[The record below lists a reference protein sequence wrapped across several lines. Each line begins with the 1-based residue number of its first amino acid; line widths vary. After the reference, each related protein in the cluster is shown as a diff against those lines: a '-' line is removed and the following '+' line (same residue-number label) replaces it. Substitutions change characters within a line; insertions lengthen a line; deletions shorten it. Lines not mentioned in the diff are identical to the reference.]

1 MMRHRL
7 LLMTVGM
14 LFSVLAVQGARVTF
28 FATDQPEGVGEMTA
42 YSGST
47 QLQSGAIV
55 STGTRVTFKIQEA
68 QGYVI
73 DWYVDETLVDEAAG
87 YTYTQVV
94 TKSITVEARY
104 HLPFKVIF
112 DGTPFYKHAGLRNL
126 VYLTQNYYH
135 HRSDQVRA
143 FGYSVSGWNGDDG
156 KFYAVDNI
164 PTDTTFT
171 KIKLTH
177 DMVLSPVYVL
187 NEEDLGDG
195 TVTPVWEFGYPDSMV
210 VFNNFQGKC
219 SFVKPVLYN
228 SYYCDINMTCDA
240 TEGLIHNIGRT
251 TEGNA
256 IVKKGTR
263 FTLPSRYGTVYT
275 LRTREPLSATTIA
288 GRTDYESTWQADTLL
303 TSLRYWNSQTDSI
316 EIVIGEDISLFSIS
330 ASFPGGDTTPE
341 WTPNLKI
348 AETSIGT
355 RLKTGE
361 SGCLLYDMSDITN
374 NGNLVIT
381 PSAVDSLTSQIE
393 MTLKKNAQ
401 RYMSVSFQV
410 AEGFSFK
417 PTDISIP
424 LKLEGSGT
432 AGTVEII
439 ISDER
444 GNKIDTLI
452 ANHKAGILVLDT
464 LMNKSKLQEVYLYGK
479 ITLKWYVYGATAK
492 YRLGA
497 PIHIYG
503 EICET
508 VTCGEGNNWA
518 TYVTKT
524 PIDKDGMALLQIDVF
539 DVVGVREK
547 DLLITKIAMEE
558 IPMGIPVLLHTDVAG
573 AIYNI
578 PLTRCDDAFEPGNS
592 LLKISDGTDIAD
604 RVKYFFRKQ
613 NNVYAFHMDND
624 GHVIPE
630 GDVFLE
636 YDTFY
641 DPPMLYLSKEDVP
654 TGVEGVSSDHFVR
667 KTTKVLKNGQ
677 VYIMKPDGS
686 VYTLD
691 GERVM

>member
-1 MMRHRL
+1 MMKNRWALIAVSL
-7 LLMTVGM
+7 LL
-14 LFSVLAVQGARVTF
+14 SVLTAQGAKITY
-28 FATDQPEGVGEMTA
+28 FATGQPEGVGEMTA
-42 YSGST
+42 FSGST
-47 QLQSGAIV
+47 QLASGAVV
-55 STGTRVTFKIQEA
+55 STGTKVTFKAQEA
-68 QGYVI
+68 TGFVI
-73 DWYVDETLVDEAAG
+73 DWYVDEKLVDEAAG
-87 YTYTQVV
+87 YTYTQMV

-112 DGTPFYKHAGLRNL
+112 AGTPFYKHAGLKNI
-126 VYLTQNYYH
+126 VYLSQNYYH
-135 HRSDQVRA
+135 HRPDQVRA

-171 KIKLTH
+171 MIKLTR
-177 DMVLSPVYVL
+177 DMVLTPVYEL

-195 TVTPVWEFGYPDSMV
+195 TVTPVWEFGYPDSIV
-210 VFNNFQGKC
+210 VFDNYKDKC

-240 TEGLIHNIGRT
+240 TEGLIHNIDRKVN
-251 TEGNA
+251 GNA

-275 LRTREPLSATTIA
+275 LRTKEELSTTTIA
-288 GRTDYESTWQADTLL
+288 GRTDYESTWQADTIT
-303 TSLRYWNSQTDSI
+303 TSLKYWNSQTDSI
-316 EIVIGEDISLFSIS
+316 EIVIGEDITLFSIS

-374 NGNLVIT
+374 NGNLIIT
-381 PSAVDSLTSQIE
+381 PSAVDSLSSQIE
-393 MTLKKNAQ
+393 MTVSKEAR

-417 PTDISIP
+417 PSNISLP
-424 LKLEGSGT
+424 LRLEGSGT
-432 AGTVEII
+432 AGKVEII

-444 GNKIDTLI
+444 GNQIDTLI
-452 ANHKAGILVLDT
+452 NNHKSGVLVLDT

-479 ITLKWYVYGATAK
+479 VTLRWYVYGAAAQ

-497 PIHIYG
+497 PIQVYG

-547 DLLITKIAMEE
+547 EVLITKIAMEE

-592 LLKISDGTDIAD
+592 LLKISDGNAIAD
-604 RVKYFFRKQ
+604 RLKYFFRKE

-624 GHVIPE
+624 GRVIPE
-630 GDVFLE
+630 GDVYME

-654 TGVEGVSSDHFVR
+654 TGVEHINSSRFVH
-667 KTTKVLKNGQ
+667 KTTKVIKNGQ
-677 VYIMKPDGS
+677 VYVLKPDGS

>member
-1 MMRHRL
+1 MMKSRWALVVVSL
-7 LLMTVGM
+7 L
-14 LFSVLAVQGARVTF
+14 FAVLTVQGARITYF
-28 FATDQPEGVGEMTA
+28 TTDKPEGVGEMTA
-42 YSGST
+42 YSGKT

-55 STGTRVTFKIQEA
+55 ATGTRVTFQAQEA
-68 QGYVI
+68 TGFVI
-73 DWYVDETLVDEAAG
+73 DWYVDDTLVDEAAG
-87 YTYTQVV
+87 YTYTLMV

-112 DGTPFYKHAGLRNL
+112 AGTPFYKRAGLKNL
-126 VYLTQNYYH
+126 VYLSQNYYH
-135 HRSDQVRA
+135 HRADQVRA

-164 PTDTTFT
+164 PTDTTVT
-171 KIKLTH
+171 KIQLTR
-177 DMVLSPVYVL
+177 DMVLTPVYEL

-195 TVTPVWEFGYPDSMV
+195 TVTPVWEFGYPDSIV
-210 VFNNFQGKC
+210 VFNGFQGKC

-240 TEGLIHNIGRT
+240 TKGFIHNYNRT
-251 TEGNA
+251 EEGNA
-256 IVKKGTR
+256 IVRKGTR
-263 FTLPSRYGTVYT
+263 FTLPSRYGSVFT

-288 GRTDYESTWQADTLL
+288 GRTDYQSTWQEDTLT

-316 EIVIGEDISLFSIS
+316 EIVIGEDIRLISIS
-330 ASFPGGDTTPE
+330 ASYPGGDTTPS
-341 WTPNLKI
+341 WTPNLKT
-348 AETSIGT
+348 AESSIGT
-355 RLKTGE
+355 QLKTGE
-361 SGCLLYDMSDITN
+361 SGCLLYNMSDIIN
-374 NGNLVIT
+374 NGNLRVT
-381 PSAVDSLTSQIE
+381 ASAIDSLSSQIE
-393 MTLKKNAQ
+393 MTSSKDAM

-417 PTDISIP
+417 PSNISLP

-432 AGTVEII
+432 AGKVEIS

-444 GNKIDTLI
+444 GNRIDTLI
-452 ANHKAGILVLDT
+452 NNHKAGVLVLDT
-464 LMNKSKLQEVYLYGK
+464 LMNNSKLQEVYLYGK
-479 ITLKWYVYGATAK
+479 VTLKWYVYGATAQ

-497 PIHIYG
+497 PIQIYG

-547 DLLITKIAMEE
+547 EVLITKIAMEE
-558 IPMGIPVLLHTDVAG
+558 IPMGAPVLLHTDVAG
-573 AIYNI
+573 AVFNI

-592 LLKISDGTDIAD
+592 LLKISDGNAIAD
-604 RVKYFFRKQ
+604 RLKYFFRKQ
-613 NNVYAFHMDND
+613 DNVYAFHQDND
-624 GHVIPE
+624 GRVIPE
-630 GDVFLE
+630 GEVYLE

-641 DPPMLYLSKEDVP
+641 DPPKLYLSKDDVP
-654 TGVEGVSSDHFVR
+654 TGVERINSNRFVH

-677 VYIMKPDGS
+677 IYIMKPDGS

-691 GERVM
+691 GERVF